1 MLALTP
7 TTLEKISPQAFVKA
21 LEEYYQANPADRRL
35 YHEMALSTKSAI
47 ATRALTLEEVC

>member
-1 MLALTP
+1 MLALTS
-7 TTLEKISPQAFVKA
+7 TTLEKINPEAFVKA
-21 LEEYYQANPADRRL
+21 LEEYYQANPSDLRL